1 GVAISAAR
9 PRGGGAGQ
17 KSGKGQ
23 RCEPA
28 SGHTGGDPR
37 PARRQGGS
45 RGGSDPS
52 RSCLQ
57 GLQGLKLWIASDT
70 GGAMRYGCHGGR
82 SGAGSCLWLQWL
94 SRLLRCPSSGNGRA
108 LCEEQVANDGIPS
121 PRGESQRPSVFSFVE
136 EFGNMEVISKPYKS
150 RLPEI
155 RFIKNLACSGICASL
170 VCVPFDIILSTSPH
184 CCWWIYTM
192 LFCKVVKFLHKVF
205 CSVTILSFP
214 AIALD
219 RYYSVLYPLERKIS
233 DAKSRELVMYI
244 WAHAVVASIPVFAV
258 TNVADIYA
266 MSTCTEV
273 WSNSL
278 GHLVY
283 VLVYNITTVIV
294 PVAVVFLFLILIRR
308 ALSASQKKKV
318 IIAAL
323 RTPQNT
329 ISIPYASQREAELH
343 ATLLSMVMVFIL
355 CSVPYAT
362 LVIYQT
368 VLNVPDTSVFLLLTA
383 IWLPKV
389 SLLANPVLFLT
400 VNKSVRKCL
409 IGTLVQL
416 HHRYSRRNV
425 VSTGSGMAE
434 ASLEPSMRSGSQL
447 LEMFH
452 IGQQQIFKPT
462 EDEEESEAKYTGS
475 ADFQTK
481 EIRTTCLEGEQGPQS
496 VPPAPPPG
504 TVDFISQV
512 APVAPVEPE
521 TFPDKYSLQFG
532 FGPFE
537 LPPQW
542 LSETRNSK
550 KRLLPP
556 LGNTPEEL
564 IQTKMPKV
572 GRVERKMSRNN
583 KVSIFPKV
591 DS

>member
-1 GVAISAAR
+1 MGYNGSWISR
-9 PRGGGAGQ
+9 N
-17 KSGKGQ
+17 
-23 RCEPA
+23 E
-28 SGHTGGDPR
+28 
-37 PARRQGGS
+37 
-45 RGGSDPS
+45 SDHA
-52 RSCLQ
+52 LYQ
-57 GLQGLKLWIASDT
+57 DVT
-70 GGAMRYGCHGGR
+70 
-82 SGAGSCLWLQWL
+82 
-94 SRLLRCPSSGNGRA
+94 RA
-108 LCEEQVANDGIPS
+108 LEIKNVSNTQIVWNNRSYNGIGPLENGEYSEEQTYRHFTTTVQIVIFIGSLLGNFMVLWS
-121 PRGESQRPSVFSFVE
+121 TCRTSVF
-136 EFGNMEVISKPYKS
+136 KS
-150 RLPEI
+150 VTNC
-155 RFIKNLACSGICASL
+155 FIKNLACSGICASL
-170 VCVPFDIILSTSPH
+170 VCVPFDIVLSASPH

-192 LFCKVVKFLHKVF
+192 LFCKIVKFLHKVF

-233 DAKSRELVMYI
+233 DAKSRDLVIYI

-258 TNVADIYA
+258 TNVSDIYA
-266 MSTCTEV
+266 MSTCTGS
-273 WSNSL
+273 WSYSL

-283 VLVYNITTVIV
+283 VIIYNITTVIV
-294 PVAVVFLFLILIRR
+294 PVAVVFFFMILIRR

-343 ATLLSMVMVFIL
+343 AMLLSMVMIFIF
-355 CSVPYAT
+355 CSVPYVT
-362 LVIYQT
+362 LVIYRT
-368 VLNVPDTSVFLLLTA
+368 ILNIPDISVFLFLTA

-389 SLLANPVLFLT
+389 SLLANPLLFLT

-409 IGTLVQL
+409 MGTIVQL
-416 HHRYSRRNV
+416 HRRYSRRNII
-425 VSTGSGMAE
+425 SSGSVADTN
-434 ASLEPSMRSGSQL
+434 LEPNVRSGSQL

-462 EDEEESEAKYTGS
+462 EDDEENETKSIGS
-475 ADFQTK
+475 GDFQQK
-481 EIRTTCLEGEQGPQS
+481 EIPTTSLEVEQTLVQKCLQHTIADS
-496 VPPAPPPG
+496 AA
-504 TVDFISQV
+504 QV
-512 APVAPVEPE
+512 APAMPTEADLVN
-521 TFPDKYSLQFG
+521 DKYSTQFG

-542 LSETRNSK
+542 LSENRNSK

-564 IQTKMPKV
+564 IQTKQPKCKA
-572 GRVERKMSRNN
+572 ERKISRNN